1 MAGMDHGA
9 VPSAGGHG
17 MGAMDLNDVAFDAF
31 LINDRD
37 LSDPEVVPVE
47 RGGRV
52 RLRIINAAASTN
64 FWIDLGS
71 ATGALVAVDGRAVQ
85 PVRGQRVEIAMAQRL
100 DIELDVPSVAV
111 ALPILAQRE
120 GDRARTGLILAAP
133 GAQVERVAADSGSI
147 APPVVLAL
155 ERKLV
160 AAEALTERAP
170 DRWLATDLTGSMA
183 PYAWSLDGRG
193 FADRVP
199 LEVREHE
206 AEGDAEQRVDGEKAC
221 VADHPRAVVPLIEVK
236 VRRLRRRRLAPA
248 DDGPAD
254 EDSDP

>member
-1 MAGMDHGA
+1 
-9 VPSAGGHG
+9 
-17 MGAMDLNDVAFDAF
+17 
-31 LINDRD
+31 
-37 LSDPEVVPVE
+37 
-47 RGGRV
+47 
-52 RLRIINAAASTN
+52 
-64 FWIDLGS
+64 
-71 ATGALVAVDGRAVQ
+71 VQ
-85 PVRGQRVEIAMAQRL
+85 PVRGQRFEIAMAQRL

-133 GAQVERVAADSGSI
+133 GAQVERVAAEAGSI
-147 APPVVLAL
+147 APPVVLDL